1 MAKRS
6 REFMPKRII
15 VSLFL
20 ALLIVSCSKKF
31 GMQRETLFTDR
42 ASVEIRDK
50 KCATA
55 RAGDITVS
63 LQIIAPG
70 DWEKLFV
77 YELFSSEKKANPRLP
92 AAPFYHLVIANT
104 GDRPLPLD
112 GISLSLRYGGTEMKA
127 IKAEEA
133 EKAYASP
140 AFSIFNFKQILSP
153 KRLLTDRTCI
163 DDIGYGNDL
172 IDYRL
177 DFINPG
183 ERVLLIASF
192 GWIPVEAREY
202 TVRIDS
208 RDGESKKSI
217 DFELRRFEYRTRGG
231 RFRKPDASRQEIL
244 P

>member
-1 MAKRS
+1 
-6 REFMPKRII
+6 MPKRII
-15 VSLFL
+15 VSLCL
-20 ALLIVSCSKKF
+20 PLLIVSCTRKF
-31 GMQRETLFTDR
+31 GIQRETLFTER
-42 ASVEIRDK
+42 SSVEIRDK

-70 DWEKLFV
+70 DWEKLFA
-77 YELFSSEKKANPRLP
+77 YEPFSSEKKANPRLP

-104 GDRPLPLD
+104 GDRLFPLD
-112 GISLSLRYGGTEMKA
+112 GISLSLRYGATEKKA
-127 IKAEEA
+127 ITAAEA
-133 EKAYASP
+133 EKVYVSP
-140 AFSIFNFKQILSP
+140 AFSIINFRQLLSP
-153 KRLLTDRTCI
+153 KRLITEKTCI
-163 DDIGYGNDL
+163 DDIGYENDL

-183 ERVLLIASF
+183 EKVLLIASF

-202 TVRIDS
+202 TVRIDC
-208 RDGESKKSI
+208 REGEVKKSI

-231 RFRKPDASRQEIL
+231 RFRKPDSSRQEIL